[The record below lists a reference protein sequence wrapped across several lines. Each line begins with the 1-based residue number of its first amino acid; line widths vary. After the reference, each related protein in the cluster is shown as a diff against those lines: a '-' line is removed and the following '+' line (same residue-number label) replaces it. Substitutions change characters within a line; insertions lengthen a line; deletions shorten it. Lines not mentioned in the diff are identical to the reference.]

1 MNCFEE
7 YLNTNI
13 GGCPVSLV
21 GMQANSYLMLRKY
34 ILNKTITDAECD
46 FDFSPG
52 NRIPVFVPGDL
63 PYMPTSDGTMGK
75 YLAKYDKKVEFFFVE
90 NTALSQVQI
99 KQLEKESW
107 VWIGKDNNG
116 QTLVFGLEGGLKF
129 VSASQELWS
138 TDTHGG
144 IMVTMQESQVN
155 TPLLFANDRLSDL
168 IGL

>member
-13 GGCPVSLV
+13 GGCPVSVV
-21 GMQANSYLMLRKY
+21 GMQANSYLTLRKD
-34 ILNKTITDAECD
+34 IQNKTITDAECC
-46 FDFSPG
+46 FFIG
-52 NRIPVFVPGDL
+52 GGVIPVFVPGDL

-107 VWIGKDNNG
+107 VWVGKDNNG

-155 TPLLFANDRLSDL
+155 TPLLFANDNFYDRL
-168 IGL
+168 G

>member
-7 YLNTNI
+7 YLNTNV

-21 GMQANSYLMLRKY
+21 GMKANSYLTLRKG

-46 FDFSPG
+46 FLPG
-52 NRIPVFVPGDL
+52 FVIPVFVPGDL

-107 VWIGKDNNG
+107 VWIGRDNNG

-155 TPLLFANDRLSDL
+155 TPLLFGNDSLYDW